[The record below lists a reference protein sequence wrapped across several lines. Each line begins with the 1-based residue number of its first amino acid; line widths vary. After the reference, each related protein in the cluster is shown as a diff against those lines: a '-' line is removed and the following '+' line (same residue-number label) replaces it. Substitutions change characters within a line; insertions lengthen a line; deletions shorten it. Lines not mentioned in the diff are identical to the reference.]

1 MTIEVTILFSFP
13 ALVFGQLVPRL
24 SHSYELLLVI
34 VMRAVG
40 GDAKSIMN
48 FKFFLYPNIELI
60 FVDES
65 TRIFID
71 IYLIILSTLF
81 NYVILTFFEFLF

>member
-34 VMRAVG
+34 VMRTVAAMQRLSG
-40 GDAKSIMN
+40 
-48 FKFFLYPNIELI
+48 
-60 FVDES
+60 
-65 TRIFID
+65 ID
-71 IYLIILSTLF
+71 DFSYLLILSYLCS
-81 NYVILTFFEFLF
+81 